1 MLKTDR
7 EKLFA
12 QLNVFNKNSITPSLI
27 IVYAIMI
34 LVFSLIN
41 PQFFSIGNF
50 KGILATLS
58 VAGIMAVGLTTVTIS
73 GNFDMSIGS
82 TFGLTVVLVAKLFN
96 IKGYT
101 VPIPL
106 IILAGL
112 MVGLVIG
119 LINGFFVTKI
129 GINSIITT
137 LATLAIFRGL
147 TFYFSLNNISI
158 PKEAFLV
165 LGRYFVFNVI
175 ALPFIYFL
183 VILIG
188 FYVFLRFSRH
198 GRNMYLVGANS
209 SAARL
214 AGVNISKTQFLPYII
229 AGLTASL
236 GGIINAAQVGFANST
251 FGTGYE
257 FRILTICVLGGI
269 SLVGGRGTLVGVFI
283 ATLII
288 GSISNGLALIDVP
301 IAWRDAFTG
310 IILIAAILID
320 SIRVSKRERLKL

>member
-7 EKLFA
+7 ENLFA

-58 VAGIMAVGLTTVTIS
+58 VVGIMAVGLTTVTIS

-82 TFGLTVVLVAKLFN
+82 TFGLTVVVVAKLFN

-183 VILIG
+183 VILIA
-188 FYVFLRFSRH
+188 FYIFLRFSRH

-320 SIRVSKRERLKL
+320 SIRVTKRERLKL